1 MKTDGRSTIQLNAP
15 NGAADAAN
23 KRVTADAVNVVFND
37 NGKEIRHAE
46 AVGNAELY
54 VEPLRALA
62 QNYRTTIYAPRF
74 DCEFYP
80 SGNNAKDCVGSTK
93 TKTVREPT
101 VAADNRGTQNLFAD
115 KLTAVFNEGS
125 KDVESLQA
133 AGDAKFTEL
142 DRNAVADS
150 MTFTQSDQVVRMRG
164 GEPTFWDGSSRAKA
178 PEIDWDTRA
187 QHSYLRGGVSTT
199 YYSRK
204 KTGDAAPFGSSD
216 KPVFTTSQSMDIDQR
231 TQVAVFNGNARAWQ
245 DNNYVRADQLV
256 IDQQNGTFKADGSVQ
271 SLLYDAKQKRKSAS
285 ASVPVYAAAATMNY
299 SRSDHRL
306 QYRKSVDIRQGTDR
320 LSAESADVFLD
331 QKQRDDEDG
340 R

>member
-1 MKTDGRSTIQLNAP
+1 MKADGRSTVQLNVP

-37 NGKEIRHAE
+37 NGKDIRHAE

-133 AGDAKFTEL
+133 AGDTKFTEL
-142 DRNAVADS
+142 DRNAVGRFDDVHAIRS
-150 MTFTQSDQVVRMRG
+150 G
-164 GEPTFWDGSSRAKA
+164 GPDAEAVSRRFGTAA
-178 PEIDWDTRA
+178 RRPGARNRLGYAGTAFVPERRC
-187 QHSYLRGGVSTT
+187 QHDLLQPQKDR
-199 YYSRK
+199 RRRHR
-204 KTGDAAPFGSSD
+204 FGSSD

-271 SLLYDAKQKRKSAS
+271 SLLYDAKQKRKAAS

-299 SRSDHRL
+299 SPQRSPLAVSKIRRY
-306 QYRKSVDIRQGTDR
+306 QAGNGSAFGRKRRCFS
-320 LSAESADVFLD
+320 
-331 QKQRDDEDG
+331 
-340 R
+340 